1 MGGTQLSTSTDKET
15 EAQRGEKIVRNHWQ
29 PEGGVQTDWRRSK
42 FSFGVEEMSWMHL
55 PKLQGNQ
62 IHSEMLQYTVSNCGF
77 FFYISQEIQMQITDM
92 DITMFTLGSNWRMPV
107 IGATK

>member
-77 FFYISQEIQMQITDM
+77 FFLYFSRNPNANYRYGHHNVYT
-92 DITMFTLGSNWRMPV
+92 G
-107 IGATK
+107 K